1 MKNKM
6 TRYSDIAKQLLVMT
20 HGFNVFI
27 IFLFIIDMTSD
38 LRKLFA
44 VIYLIV
50 SNLIVYGIVK
60 RFGKV
65 WFK

>member
-1 MKNKM
+1 MKKM
-6 TRYSDIAKQLLVMT
+6 TRYSDIAKQLLVMI
-20 HGFNVFI
+20 HGFNVFT

-50 SNLIVYGIVK
+50 SNLIIYGIVK
-60 RFGKV
+60 KFGKV